1 MDNRVAIMKNRQ
13 EQERLTDEA
22 FTALLGVHRT
32 TWAKVKSGDRKPGLK
47 LLSAFDQQFP
57 HERIFD
63 SISSEPHQTRQN
75 KLWGALRALARVLS
89 LGLWSPKANQSTK
102 SKTEGGE

>member
-13 EQERLTDEA
+13 ERERLTDEA

-63 SISSEPHQTRQN
+63 TIATEPHQTHQN
-75 KLWGALRALARVLS
+75 KLWWGLRGLARVFS
-89 LGLWSPKANQSTK
+89 FGLWRPGANRSTK
-102 SKTEGGE
+102 